1 MSGTENAVEAET
13 DVLNEEGHVNLDSNS
28 SQSSQESSFQSINS
42 GDYTKWTVNQVI
54 MWCISSL
61 EIDENDQLCEN
72 IRSNDITGDLL
83 PELTLEDCQNLCQ
96 NGTNS
101 QESLKKAVRLKIMIN
116 KLRDTGYETVH
127 GKKAFPEQQEN
138 ITVVLNNLY
147 TTVSNKLQDYQS
159 QYTQLRMEILD
170 LVRTSDP
177 LQDINDNNN
186 NSNNDESTLQ
196 PKLSRSTSSRR
207 TYSSKSSSEHLQ
219 KRQET
224 PTQGLTQSTS
234 NNTLNRAV
242 NEPTPGHNE
251 ALKQLRAS
259 KDDSSEK
266 ILKSAMRR
274 HGLNDQD
281 WRQYVLVI
289 GYGDQERILESNEN
303 PVIVFKNLKQQ
314 GLHPTIMLRRRGD
327 FEELQSGDMLH
338 HTDDITPGG
347 RL

>member
-1 MSGTENAVEAET
+1 MSGKEDTDEKDT
-13 DVLNEEGHVNLDSNS
+13 DVLNQEEHVRSNSNS
-28 SQSSQESSFQSINS
+28 SQSSQESTFQSINS
-42 GDYTKWTVNQVI
+42 NDYTKWTVNQVI
-54 MWCISSL
+54 LWCVSSL
-61 EIDENDQLCEN
+61 EIDENDQLCQN
-72 IRSNDITGDLL
+72 IRLNDITGDLL
-83 PELTLEDCQNLCQ
+83 PELTLTDCQNLCQ
-96 NGTNS
+96 DDTTS
-101 QESLKKAVRLKIMIN
+101 KESLTKAVKLKIIIN
-116 KLRDTGYETVH
+116 KLKANEHEMVH
-127 GKKAFPEQQEN
+127 GEEAFQQQHKSIN
-138 ITVVLNNLY
+138 VALNNLY
-147 TTVSNKLQDYQS
+147 TTVNHKLQDYQS

-177 LQDINDNNN
+177 LQDINENN
-186 NSNNDESTLQ
+186 NSYNDEKTLQ

-207 TYSSKSSSEHLQ
+207 TYSSKSSSEQVQ
-219 KRQET
+219 KRQDV
-224 PTQGLTQSTS
+224 PTQNISQSTS
-234 NNTLNRAV
+234 NNSLNRAV
-242 NEPTPGHNE
+242 NEPTSGHNE

-303 PVIVFKNLKQQ
+303 PVIVFKSLKQQ

-338 HTDDITPGG
+338 HTDDVTPGG